1 MRAPWSTSG
10 RLADGRAA
18 LTTAPPQAHAYAM
31 IDNHTF
37 RATGIT
43 AYLKRGG
50 SRGPAAAMVSHTS
63 TRKTQLYDQRFD
75 QVSLNEV
82 ERVRI

>member
-1 MRAPWSTSG
+1 MASRSGRSTSE
-10 RLADGRAA
+10 LAAGMAG
-18 LTTAPPQAHAYAM
+18 HA
-31 IDNHTF
+31 
-37 RATGIT
+37 
-43 AYLKRGG
+43 
-50 SRGPAAAMVSHTS
+50 S